1 MKSIKAGNYTP
12 ITDRQADYLDTFFKV
27 LSSDGKVNISRSRDA
42 HTAYWDPEMNNIV
55 LPEYAKNQK
64 ELYILFGSHEI
75 AHSLYT
81 PKNFYQYSNNS
92 KVISSV
98 DNNKTVE
105 LTRTVMHVL
114 NVIEDIRI
122 EKLIRRKYPGLV
134 SIYRKGHELLYQK
147 AVSENKNY
155 PISNEDWAKR
165 TIIDRISAKV
175 VYGKI
180 IDLELSDNEYA
191 IMKWIC
197 RAETWNDTL
206 IRTFYILELLN
217 SESSQIELKSNQS
230 ESGESNDFSDSDF
243 PNDFSD
249 SDFPNDS
256 KEDITDIV
264 SDDKSLNS
272 QMDLSENIKEFSS
285 KIQSMSDDIDKLSE
299 LVEQLKEN
307 NIDNS
312 DQEFIKPQDNH
323 NQLTDTSKPAYDRYN
338 TRLLRINTSKIK
350 QLVAGKLKAW

>member
-1 MKSIKAGNYTP
+1 
-12 ITDRQADYLDTFFKV
+12 
-27 LSSDGKVNISRSRDA
+27 
-42 HTAYWDPEMNNIV
+42 
-55 LPEYAKNQK
+55 
-64 ELYILFGSHEI
+64 
-75 AHSLYT
+75 
-81 PKNFYQYSNNS
+81 
-92 KVISSV
+92 
-98 DNNKTVE
+98 
-105 LTRTVMHVL
+105 MHVL

-175 VYGKI
+175 MYGKI

-217 SESSQIELKSNQS
+217 SESAQTEIKSNQS

-243 PNDFSD
+243 PND
-249 SDFPNDS
+249 S

-264 SDDKSLNS
+264 NDDKSLNS

-323 NQLTDTSKPAYDRYN
+323 NQLTDTSKPVYDRYN
-338 TRLLRINTSKIK
+338 TRLLRINTSRIK
-350 QLVAGKLKAW
+350 QLVTGKLKDW

>member
-42 HTAYWDPEMNNIV
+42 HTAYWDPETNNIV

-98 DNNKTVE
+98 DKNKTVE

-147 AVSENKNY
+147 AVSENENY

-175 VYGKI
+175 MYGKV

-230 ESGESNDFSDSDF
+230 ESDKSSWSNDSF
-243 PNDFSD
+243 D

-264 SDDKSLNS
+264 SDDKSLKS
-272 QMDLSENIKEFSS
+272 QMTLSDKIKEFSS
-285 KIQSMSDDIDKLSE
+285 KIQSMGDDIDKLSE

-307 NIDNS
+307 DIDNS
-312 DQEFIKPQDNH
+312 EHEFIKPQDNH
-323 NQLTDTSKPAYDRYN
+323 NQLTDTSKPAYDRYD
-338 TRLLRINTSKIK
+338 TRLLRINTTKIK

>member
-42 HTAYWDPEMNNIV
+42 HTAYWDPETNNIV

-81 PKNFYQYSNNS
+81 PKNFYQHSNNS

-98 DNNKTVE
+98 DNTKTVE

-175 VYGKI
+175 MYGKV

-217 SESSQIELKSNQS
+217 SESSQLKLKSDQS
-230 ESGESNDFSDSDF
+230 ESDKSSEYNDSF
-243 PNDFSD
+243 D

-264 SDDKSLNS
+264 NDDKSLNS
-272 QMDLSENIKEFSS
+272 QMNLSEKIKEFSS
-285 KIQSMSDDIDKLSE
+285 KIQSMGDDIDKLSE

-307 NIDNS
+307 DIDNS
-312 DQEFIKPQDNH
+312 DKEFIKPQDNH
-323 NQLTDTSKPAYDRYN
+323 NQLTDTSKPAYDRYD
-338 TRLLRINTSKIK
+338 TRLLRINTTKIK

>member
-27 LSSDGKVNISRSRDA
+27 LSSDGKVNISRSREA
-42 HTAYWDPEMNNIV
+42 HTAYWDPETNNIV

-81 PKNFYQYSNNS
+81 PKNFYQYSNSS

-98 DNNKTVE
+98 DQNKTVE

-155 PISNEDWAKR
+155 PISNEDWAKH

-175 VYGKI
+175 MYGKV
-180 IDLELSDNEYA
+180 IDLELSDKEYA

-217 SESSQIELKSNQS
+217 SESAQAEIESNQPES
-230 ESGESNDFSDSDF
+230 ESDKSGGFGDSF
-243 PNDFSD
+243 D

-264 SDDKSLNS
+264 NDDKSMNS
-272 QMDLSENIKEFSS
+272 QMDLSEKIKEFSS

-299 LVEQLKEN
+299 LVDQLKESG
-307 NIDNS
+307 IDNS

-323 NQLTDTSKPAYDRYN
+323 NQLTDTSKPAYDRYD
-338 TRLLRINTSKIK
+338 TRLLRINTSKVK
-350 QLVAGKLKAW
+350 QLVAGKIKSL

>member
-42 HTAYWDPEMNNIV
+42 HTAYWDPETNNIV

-75 AHSLYT
+75 AHSLFT
-81 PKNFYQYSNNS
+81 PKNFYQYSNSS

-98 DNNKTVE
+98 DQNKTIE

-175 VYGKI
+175 MYGKV
-180 IDLELSDNEYA
+180 IDLELSDKEYA

-197 RAETWNDTL
+197 RGETWNDTL
-206 IRTFYILELLN
+206 IRTFYILEFLN
-217 SESSQIELKSNQS
+217 SESAQTEIESNQPESDKSGGFGDSGDSFDS
-230 ESGESNDFSDSDF
+230 EFQ
-243 PNDFSD
+243 
-249 SDFPNDS
+249 NDS
-256 KEDITDIV
+256 KEDITDIMN
-264 SDDKSLNS
+264 SDKSMNS

-299 LVEQLKEN
+299 LVDQLKEGG
-307 NIDNS
+307 IDNF

-323 NQLTDTSKPAYDRYN
+323 NQLTDTSKPVYDRYE

-350 QLVAGKLKAW
+350 QLVAGKIKSL

>member
-42 HTAYWDPEMNNIV
+42 HTAYWDPETNNIV

-81 PKNFYQYSNNS
+81 PKNFYQYSNSS

-98 DNNKTVE
+98 DSNKTVE

-147 AVSENKNY
+147 AVSKIENY
-155 PISNEDWAKR
+155 PISNEDWANR
-165 TIIDRISAKV
+165 TIIDRICAKV
-175 VYGKI
+175 MYGKI
-180 IDLELSDNEYA
+180 IDLELSDKEYA

-197 RAETWNDTL
+197 RGETWNDTL
-206 IRTFYILELLN
+206 IRTFYILELLK
-217 SESSQIELKSNQS
+217 SESAQAEIESNQHEP
-230 ESGESNDFSDSDF
+230 ESDKSGGSGDSF
-243 PNDFSD
+243 D

-264 SDDKSLNS
+264 NDDKSMNS
-272 QMDLSENIKEFSS
+272 QMDLSENIKKFSS

-299 LVEQLKEN
+299 LVDQLKESG
-307 NIDNS
+307 IDNS

-323 NQLTDTSKPAYDRYN
+323 NQLTDTSKPVYDRYD
-338 TRLLRINTSKIK
+338 TRLLRINTCKVK
-350 QLVAGKLKAW
+350 QLVAGKIKSL